1 MATELAEERETLRH
15 LMRTDPDPCV
25 RHLAHPLLL
34 VVDGQ
39 TAAVARLFGT
49 AGHRVRTWR
58 ERFVLQ
64 GRAGL
69 VDRSRR
75 GRPPKLG

>member
-1 MATELAEERETLRH
+1 VAEEWATLRH

-25 RHLAHPLLL
+25 RHLAHALLL
-34 VVDGQ
+34 VADGQ
-39 TAAVARLFGT
+39 MVALALLFGT

-64 GRAGL
+64 GRAGM

-75 GRPPKLG
+75 ERPPRLG